1 MAIHDNENNNHL
13 QELGGSDFEI
23 AEGQPDIR
31 GWTVKDQ
38 QGRTVGEVD
47 ELIFDP
53 QSLKV
58 RYMVL
63 DLEGNVLDLETRDVL
78 IPIGLAQLDQN
89 DDDVYLPNITA
100 DQLQSLPKYEKGI
113 FDRDHEHSIRNIFA
127 GVGGGALAGAAAPD
141 ANFYDH
147 DYYNEDNLYR
157 SRTETAQTDLTNT
170 TDTTGSIPIIEEE
183 LNIGKRVVE
192 TGGAR
197 LRSRIIERPVEE
209 SVNLREEHIKV
220 ERNPVNRPAT
230 EADLAA
236 FQEGEIN
243 ITEHAE
249 VPVINKEARVV
260 EEISLEKEV
269 EERDE
274 VIRDTVRRTDV
285 EIEDL
290 DTDENRRRT
299 DL

>member
-1 MAIHDNENNNHL
+1 MAINDNANNNHL
-13 QELGGSDFEI
+13 QELGGSDFEV

-31 GWTVKDQ
+31 GWDVKNQ
-38 QGRTVGEVD
+38 QGQTIGEVE

-63 DLEGNVLDLETRDVL
+63 DLEGNVLDLDSRQVL
-78 IPIGLAQLDQN
+78 IPIGLAQIDEN
-89 DDDVYLPNITA
+89 DDDVFLPNITA
-100 DQLQSLPKYEKGI
+100 DQLRTLPEYKKGI

-127 GVGGGALAGAAAPD
+127 GAGGAALAGAAAPD

-157 SRTETAQTDLTNT
+157 NRTAPGTTNT
-170 TDTTGSIPIIEEE
+170 AETTGSIPIIEEQ
-183 LNIGKRVVE
+183 LNVGKRVVE

-209 SVNLREEHIKV
+209 NLHLREEHVYV
-220 ERNPVNRPAT
+220 ERTPVNRPAT

-269 EERDE
+269 EEREE

-290 DTDENRRRT
+290 DTEDRKSVV
-299 DL
+299 